1 MTFVNEYISDA
12 DRKKY
17 GIDAID
23 ADLDRRA
30 QVRSRDWT
38 IDHEREIYFRF
49 INRGREESRNLS
61 AWDFYWQGELMTVW
75 LLRLDAGGV
84 RGGHGWSRYKLDKT
98 EGDFVP
104 PHLQAQWDEVMADLR
119 AAMLAKKDGGVRST
133 TTTYAMTLVE

>member
-98 EGDFVP
+98 EGDFIP
-104 PHLQAQWDEVMADLR
+104 PHLQGQRNEVMADLR
-119 AAMLAKKDGGVRST
+119 MALSAYGDGGVYSAT
-133 TTTYAMTLVE
+133 TTHETTLVE